1 MQKTNEK
8 LDKIALSGMK
18 FYGYHGCLNE
28 EREQG
33 QDFYVDVTLSLS
45 LHSAG
50 KSDELKNTVNYAAV
64 FEIVKS
70 IVEGQSYHL
79 IEAVAER
86 IADTVLERYPEVRT
100 IEVTVHK
107 PSAPLPGNFQDAA
120 VTIQRSQKTA
130 EAPAAEAKPA
140 AAADTAKTGAPTT

>member
-50 KSDELKNTVNYAAV
+50 KSDELKNTVNYASV

-70 IVEGQSYHL
+70 VVEGQRFHL
-79 IEAVAER
+79 IEAIAER
-86 IADTVLERYPEVRT
+86 IADLILGRYSEVRAV
-100 IEVTVHK
+100 EVTVHK
-107 PSAPLPGNFQDAA
+107 PAALIPGDFQDAA
-120 VTIQRSQKTA
+120 VTIRRAQGDQKA
-130 EAPAAEAKPA
+130 
-140 AAADTAKTGAPTT
+140 

>member
-45 LHSAG
+45 LLSAG
-50 KSDELKNTVNYAAV
+50 
-64 FEIVKS
+64 
-70 IVEGQSYHL
+70 
-79 IEAVAER
+79 
-86 IADTVLERYPEVRT
+86 
-100 IEVTVHK
+100 
-107 PSAPLPGNFQDAA
+107 
-120 VTIQRSQKTA
+120 
-130 EAPAAEAKPA
+130 
-140 AAADTAKTGAPTT
+140 

>member
-50 KSDELKNTVNYAAV
+50 KSDELKNTVNYASV

-70 IVEGQSYHL
+70 VVEGQRFPL
-79 IEAVAER
+79 IEAIAER
-86 IADTVLERYPEVRT
+86 IADLILGRYSEVRAV
-100 IEVTVHK
+100 EVTVHK
-107 PSAPLPGNFQDAA
+107 PAAPIPGDFQDAA
-120 VTIQRSQKTA
+120 VTIRRAQGEQKA
-130 EAPAAEAKPA
+130 
-140 AAADTAKTGAPTT
+140 

>member
-64 FEIVKS
+64 SEIVKS
-70 IVEGQSYHL
+70 VVEGQRSTSSRPSPS
-79 IEAVAER
+79 ISPTSSSAATR
-86 IADTVLERYPEVRT
+86 KCAPSKSPCTSRPPRSRATSRT
-100 IEVTVHK
+100 R
-107 PSAPLPGNFQDAA
+107 P
-120 VTIQRSQKTA
+120 
-130 EAPAAEAKPA
+130 
-140 AAADTAKTGAPTT
+140 

>member
-1 MQKTNEK
+1 MLKTTEK
-8 LDKIALSGMK
+8 LDRIALSGMK

-50 KSDELKNTVNYAAV
+50 KSDELKNTVNYASV

-70 IVEGQSYHL
+70 VVEGQRFHL
-79 IEAVAER
+79 IEAIAEH
-86 IADTVLERYPEVRT
+86 IADLILGRYPEVRAV
-100 IEVTVHK
+100 EVTVHK
-107 PSAPLPGNFQDAA
+107 PAAPIPGDFQDAA
-120 VTIQRSQKTA
+120 VTIRRAQGDQKA
-130 EAPAAEAKPA
+130 
-140 AAADTAKTGAPTT
+140 

>member
-28 EREQG
+28 AREQG

-50 KSDELKNTVNYAAV
+50 KSDELKNTVNYASV

-70 IVEGQSYHL
+70 VVEGQRFHL
-79 IEAVAER
+79 IEAIAER
-86 IADTVLERYPEVRT
+86 IADLILGRYSEVRAV
-100 IEVTVHK
+100 EVTVHK
-107 PSAPLPGNFQDAA
+107 PAAPIPGDFQDAA
-120 VTIQRSQKTA
+120 VTIRRAQGEQKA
-130 EAPAAEAKPA
+130 
-140 AAADTAKTGAPTT
+140 

>member
-70 IVEGQSYHL
+70 VVEGQRFHL
-79 IEAVAER
+79 IEAIAER
-86 IADTVLERYPEVRT
+86 IADLILGRYQEVRAV
-100 IEVTVHK
+100 EVTVHK
-107 PSAPLPGNFQDAA
+107 PAAPIPGDFQDAA
-120 VTIQRSQKTA
+120 VTIRRAQGEQKA
-130 EAPAAEAKPA
+130 
-140 AAADTAKTGAPTT
+140 